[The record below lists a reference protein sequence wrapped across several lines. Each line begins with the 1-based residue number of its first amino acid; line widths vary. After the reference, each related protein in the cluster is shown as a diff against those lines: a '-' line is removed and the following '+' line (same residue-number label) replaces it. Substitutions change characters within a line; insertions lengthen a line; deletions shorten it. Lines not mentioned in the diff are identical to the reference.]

1 MRNKGP
7 FWHTKLSNKTFRMI
21 NLILLALIYIVGLI
35 FMLKNLGANSVIKS
49 IINFGL
55 IVIII
60 YIMNLLHAIF
70 ILKIRN
76 RLVFK
81 KSYYSNI
88 IANSLLV
95 VILLPNIVLWW
106 LLPLSVI
113 ISYIVA
119 YYINKFAKEK
129 IVHLSI
135 LTLIIIYGYKIIN
148 SQIMTPSLW
157 LDINTAQILT
167 ALSGLGLVI
176 MLILQLIK
184 SSLVTSYTLC
194 GTLLFGLLFIL
205 KLNDVNLILNN
216 ALFFIWTFILLDN
229 EVTPI
234 TKRAILLVVMITVI
248 WLGILFVYLPN
259 YLLIGILISILI
271 LNLIRKKLDIW
282 LLFFNKK

>member
-76 RLVFK
+76 RMVFK

-88 IANSLLV
+88 ITNSLLV

-148 SQIMTPSLW
+148 NQIMTPSLW

-167 ALSGLGLVI
+167 ILSGLGLVI
-176 MLILQLIK
+176 MLILRLIK
-184 SSLVTSYTLC
+184 GSLVTSYILC

-216 ALFFIWTFILLDN
+216 ALFFIWIFILLDN

-248 WLGILFVYLPN
+248 WLGILLVYLPN
-259 YLLIGILISILI
+259 YVLIGILVSPFI

-282 LLFFNKK
+282 LLLFSKK